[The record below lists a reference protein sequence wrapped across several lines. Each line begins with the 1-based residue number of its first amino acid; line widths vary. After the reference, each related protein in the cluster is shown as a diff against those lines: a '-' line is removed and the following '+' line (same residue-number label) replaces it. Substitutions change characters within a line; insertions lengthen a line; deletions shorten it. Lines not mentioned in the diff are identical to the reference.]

1 MYRPVDLASG
11 TLGARP
17 QAEGG
22 SAFLV
27 YLEQRQYVCWL
38 QMSFSVAGGTNSA
51 PPNSIAGLLGPIRG
65 GGKKGERERKG
76 GEEKGRKGREKR
88 EKTAPK

>member
-1 MYRPVDLASG
+1 
-11 TLGARP
+11 
-17 QAEGG
+17 
-22 SAFLV
+22 
-27 YLEQRQYVCWL
+27 
-38 QMSFSVAGGTNSA
+38 MSFSVAGGTNSA